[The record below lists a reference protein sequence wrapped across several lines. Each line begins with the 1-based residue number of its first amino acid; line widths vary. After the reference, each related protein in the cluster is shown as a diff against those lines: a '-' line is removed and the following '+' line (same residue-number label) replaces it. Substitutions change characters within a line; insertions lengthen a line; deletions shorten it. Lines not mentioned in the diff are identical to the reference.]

1 VKTRT
6 SRLVGEGDRTVVTE
20 QIEELRRQLEDEL
33 VKVAQFPEYNPGP
46 VLRLDSAGV
55 VLLANRAAISIFAG
69 SGLIGDSWLEVC
81 PGMDSDVWNLISD
94 AVDEPVAVEAE
105 IGSRSFTFQHVC
117 VPHDGVVFVFGTDIT
132 ERREAEQALREVARF
147 PDMNPGPVLRMDPE
161 STVVLSNAAAQQIF
175 GGDLVGRRWLEV
187 CPGIDADFWRSVLE
201 STDVVATESTI
212 DGCIYLFSHR
222 HDPRTQLVFAFG
234 TDITRHK
241 LTERALVQSE
251 KMATLGT
258 LAAGVAHELNN
269 PAAAARRAAEQLA
282 DAFQKADAA
291 HVALNEAQLSPAALA
306 ILRDLE
312 SRARTSPD
320 VTAGMSSMERADAES
335 RIEEWLEDHD
345 IPDAWELAPALV
357 CLGVGPAELD
367 GIASS
372 VEQEAV
378 SGIVT
383 FAART
388 VPVYLLASEIGD
400 SSARISEIV
409 NALRGYSFLGL
420 APGQDVDVHR
430 GLDDTLV
437 ILNSKI
443 TPGRVVRR
451 NYEPDLPLLP
461 GYGGELNQV
470 WTHLID
476 NAIDAIGPEGE
487 ITISTRRVGDEVE
500 VEIADDGPGIAED
513 VVSRVFDPFFTT
525 KPQGQGTGLG
535 LSTCYSIV
543 TEQHGGSLAVSS
555 SPGHTTFT
563 VRLPLH
569 PAPSGRD
576 EAATGPE

>member
-1 VKTRT
+1 MGR
-6 SRLVGEGDRTVVTE
+6 
-20 QIEELRRQLEDEL
+20 
-33 VKVAQFPEYNPGP
+33 
-46 VLRLDSAGV
+46 
-55 VLLANRAAISIFAG
+55 
-69 SGLIGDSWLEVC
+69 SWLEVC
-81 PGMDSDVWNLISD
+81 PGMGSELWSLISD
-94 AVDEPVAVEAE
+94 SVDDPVAAE
-105 IGSRSFTFQHVC
+105 VAIGDRSFTFQHVC
-117 VPHDGVVFVFGTDIT
+117 VPEDDVVFVFGTDIT
-132 ERREAEQALREVARF
+132 ERRAAEEALREVARF

-161 STVVLSNAAAQQIF
+161 STVVLSNAAAQRIF
-175 GGDLVGRRWLEV
+175 GGDLVGRRWVDV
-187 CPGIDADFWRSVLE
+187 CPGADAGFWAQVLE
-201 STDVVATESTI
+201 STDVVSMESTI
-212 DGCIYLFSHR
+212 DGSIYLFSHR

-312 SRARTSPD
+312 DRARNSSE
-320 VTAGMSSMERADAES
+320 VSIGMSSMERADAES
-335 RIEEWLEDHD
+335 RIEDWLEQHGVDD
-345 IPDAWELAPALV
+345 GWELAPALL
-357 CLGVGPAELD
+357 CLGVDPAELD

-372 VEQEAV
+372 VEPDAV
-378 SGIVT
+378 PGIVT

-420 APGQDVDVHR
+420 APSQDVDVHR

-437 ILNSKI
+437 ILNSRI
-443 TPGRVVRR
+443 TQGRVVTRD
-451 NYEPDLPLLP
+451 YDPDVPLLP

-487 ITISTRRVGDEVE
+487 ITISTRRMGDEVE
-500 VEIADDGPGIAED
+500 VEIADNGPGIAED
-513 VVSRVFDPFFTT
+513 IVSRVFDPFFTT

-535 LSTCYSIV
+535 LSTSHSIV
-543 TEQHGGSLAVSS
+543 TEQHGGSLRVTSA
-555 SPGHTTFT
+555 PGRTCFT
-563 VRLPLH
+563 VRLPVH
-569 PAPSGRD
+569 SPASAPDPGQP
-576 EAATGPE
+576 G